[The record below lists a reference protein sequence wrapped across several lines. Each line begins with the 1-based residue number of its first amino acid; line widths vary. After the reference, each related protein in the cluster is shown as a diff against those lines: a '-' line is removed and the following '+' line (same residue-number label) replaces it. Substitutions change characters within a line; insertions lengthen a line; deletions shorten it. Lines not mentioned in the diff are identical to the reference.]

1 MDDRKNKGLGKSV
14 VVVGLTAALS
24 QLLSVGYLTFLAR
37 WIGPNT
43 YALHVAIFNLCAI
56 SAFAVNW
63 GLDTWLLKKTS
74 DDQLSSKD
82 VLQTVLLIKLI
93 FGILWAILLFS
104 IAPLLKPDIFLR
116 PLLILAILSTLF
128 ESLTN
133 SIYTVL
139 LTTNRFKWS
148 SAILLIG
155 RFSRLGS
162 LIGLYFLSANN
173 LSLIITLRT
182 VIDLLVL
189 IVAGV
194 IFGFQFTNWK
204 IAPDDLK
211 KAFTSATP
219 FHASDLINIVFHHV
233 DVTLVTFL
241 SKSLETISSYSL
253 MISLYNVINTI
264 ILSLMNVVVPSL
276 SRERNH
282 SGPGHRKTLLWTIS
296 GFFLLGLAGWVA
308 ITLFGQNVIQLI
320 LGNQYLMVAELI
332 SRTAV
337 IVMINSLNV
346 GFTVTIIVSNRQKAR
361 VVPQI
366 VSLIFKVAASLLLF
380 PVWQIEGL
388 RWVYIL
394 SEIVLSLG
402 YFLVI
407 SGVLQDVSE
416 SKDAD
421 KKFCDKLNIVLITFN
436 QEGKGTYLRAYF
448 LGKELTELG
457 HKVTILAAENDG
469 SRTRERLE
477 DGMKVVTF
485 PRLVKGI
492 FLSGWGFDELIFR
505 LFWLRNKEFD
515 LVHIFECRPTT
526 YFPARVLQR
535 KGAAFFTDWADWLGK
550 GGSVEER
557 PNGIKKSL
565 LTFFETYFENKR
577 FQNSDGNT
585 AICST
590 LANECVKRGYPQERV
605 LLLPNGLCNPY
616 IQSVAI
622 DVARTEK
629 HLQQKDLII
638 GYLGSGFEKDIALMY
653 SSFNTLHKLVEEAK
667 LLHVGRSNYQLEPDG
682 AIICTGPVSY
692 EDVSYFLSACDI
704 FWFPLRMTQ
713 ANYGRMPLKFSDY
726 LTIGRPIVCTDVGD
740 LADWIKTLQ
749 VGLVGLDD
757 PESIRHLVLE
767 IFRSPE
773 QQSKMGV
780 NAIKASKNYEYSW
793 KKRAEELQNFYFS
806 QITRSKELNE
816 GGIYEVQMLQQRES

>member
-1 MDDRKNKGLGKSV
+1 MDDKKNKNLGKSV
-14 VVVGLTAALS
+14 VVVGITAALS
-24 QLLSVGYLTFLAR
+24 QLLSIGYLVFLAR
-37 WIGPNT
+37 WIGPTT
-43 YALHVAIFNLCAI
+43 YALHVAIFSLCAI
-56 SAFAVNW
+56 SAFLVNW
-63 GLDTWLLKKTS
+63 GLDTWLLKKSS
-74 DDQLSSKD
+74 DDQLSSKG
-82 VLQTVLLIKLI
+82 VLRTVLYIKLF
-93 FGILWAILLFS
+93 FGVLWAVLLFL
-104 IAPLLKPDIFLR
+104 IAPLLKPEIFLR

-162 LIGLYFLSANN
+162 LIGLYFLSINN
-173 LSLIITLRT
+173 LRLIISLRT

-194 IFGFQFTNWK
+194 VFGFRFDNWK

-211 KAFTSATP
+211 ETFASAVP
-219 FHASDLINIVFHHV
+219 FHASDLINIIFRQV

-253 MISLYNVINTI
+253 MISLFNVINTV

-276 SRERNH
+276 SGERNH

-308 ITLFGQNVIQLI
+308 ITLFGQNLINLI
-320 LGNQYLMVAELI
+320 LGNQYLIVAELI

-337 IVMINSLNV
+337 IVLINSLNI
-346 GFTVTIIVSNRQKAR
+346 GLTVTIIISNRQKER

-394 SEIVLSLG
+394 SEMVLSLG

-407 SGVLQDVSE
+407 SGVLKDVSE
-416 SKDAD
+416 VKGAD
-421 KKFCDKLNIVLITFN
+421 NRFGDKLNILLITFN

-448 LGKELTELG
+448 LGKELIQLG

-469 SRTRERLE
+469 SRTPERLE
-477 DGMKVVTF
+477 DEMKVVTF
-485 PRLVKGI
+485 PRLIKGL
-492 FLSGWGFDELIFR
+492 FLSGWGFDELVLR
-505 LFWLRNKEFD
+505 LIWLRNKEFD

-526 YFPARVLQR
+526 YFPARALQR

-550 GGSVEER
+550 GGSIEER
-557 PNGIKKSL
+557 PNGIKKGL
-565 LTFFETYFENKR
+565 LKFFETYFENRR
-577 FQNSDGNT
+577 FLNSDGT
-585 AICST
+585 TVICST
-590 LANECVKRGYPQERV
+590 LANECVNRGYPQEKV

-616 IQSVAI
+616 IRSVPL
-622 DVARTEK
+622 DVARNEK
-629 HLQQKDLII
+629 HLNQKDLII
-638 GYLGSGFEKDIALMY
+638 GYLGSGFEKDIELMY
-653 SSFNTLHKLVEEAK
+653 SSFNALHRLVEDAK
-667 LLHVGRSNYQLEPDG
+667 LLHIGRSNYHLRPDG
-682 AIICTGPVSY
+682 AIFCTGPVSY
-692 EDVSYFLSACDI
+692 EDISYFLSASDI
-704 FWFPLRMTQ
+704 FWFPLRMTR
-713 ANYGRMPLKFSDY
+713 ANYGRLPLKFSDY
-726 LTIGRPIVCTDVGD
+726 LTVGRPIICTDVGD

-757 PESIRHLVLE
+757 PESISHLIMEL
-767 IFRSPE
+767 IRSPE
-773 QQSKMGV
+773 QQSKMGE
-780 NAIKASKNYEYSW
+780 NALKASKDYEYSW

-806 QITRSKELNE
+806 HITRSKESNDD
-816 GGIYEVQMLQQRES
+816 GIYEVQMLQ